1 MRVGVR
7 VLLGIKS
14 WVMLT
19 EDKEMKENVKEKE
32 PSLTQQPLERSTST
46 LTWHS
51 EQTQQQQEQQKR
63 YARASGRALPPV
75 NNVINGGNIHSS
87 LKRRKIIHRS
97 KKRSSSSRSSYR
109 SGVVA
114 S

>member
-19 EDKEMKENVKEKE
+19 EGKERKENVKEKE

-51 EQTQQQQEQQKR
+51 EQTQQQQEQQKKV
-63 YARASGRALPPV
+63 RASIRPGITA
-75 NNVINGGNIHSS
+75 G
-87 LKRRKIIHRS
+87 
-97 KKRSSSSRSSYR
+97 
-109 SGVVA
+109 
-114 S
+114 